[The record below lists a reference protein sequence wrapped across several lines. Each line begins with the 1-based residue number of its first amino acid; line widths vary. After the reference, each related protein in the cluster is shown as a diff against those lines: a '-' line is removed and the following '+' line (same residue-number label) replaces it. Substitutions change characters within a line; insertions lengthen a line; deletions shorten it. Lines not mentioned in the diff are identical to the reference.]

1 MMGGARV
8 EASGAD
14 KAAAFVRNGL
24 CGWSGWSVRLSVPF
38 FFFFFFSLSLPPPPP
53 SPPPEGAA
61 QVAIQIGAEV
71 SAQNAML
78 DSMSTGFDSAGGV
91 LRSTMGRLKGLAD
104 GGSAS
109 HLIILVVVVVAV
121 LFFAAYFLR

>member
-1 MMGGARV
+1 M
-8 EASGAD
+8 D
-14 KAAAFVRNGL
+14 LAA
-24 CGWSGWSVRLSVPF
+24 WSGLFVIFLVPLF
-38 FFFFFFSLSLPPPPP
+38 LLPTRILGP
-53 SPPPEGAA
+53 SPRGHAA
-61 QVAIQIGAEV
+61 QVAIQIGSEV
-71 SAQNAML
+71 TAQNAML

-109 HLIILVVVVVAV
+109 HLIILVVAVVAV

>member
-1 MMGGARV
+1 MAYVRPGVTTATHRSGTDESRRALLFGNSAVTEQMEQDNDARV
-8 EASGAD
+8 D
-14 KAAAFVRNGL
+14 
-24 CGWSGWSVRLSVPF
+24 RLTGGVQA
-38 FFFFFFSLSLPPPPP
+38 LK
-53 SPPPEGAA
+53 E
-61 QVAIQIGAEV
+61 VAIQIGSEV
-71 SAQNAML
+71 TAQNAML

-109 HLIILVVVVVAV
+109 HLIILVVAVVAV

>member
-1 MMGGARV
+1 MAGGGGRYPLAAGAGGGGAGAGGSAVTEQMEQDNAVRV
-8 EASGAD
+8 D
-14 KAAAFVRNGL
+14 
-24 CGWSGWSVRLSVPF
+24 RLTGGVQA
-38 FFFFFFSLSLPPPPP
+38 LK
-53 SPPPEGAA
+53 E
-61 QVAIQIGAEV
+61 VAIQIGAEV
-71 SAQNAML
+71 TAQNAML

-109 HLIILVVVVVAV
+109 HLIILVVAVVVV

>member
-1 MMGGARV
+1 MTG
-8 EASGAD
+8 
-14 KAAAFVRNGL
+14 VRQGT
-24 CGWSGWSVRLSVPF
+24 VRPGVQALK
-38 FFFFFFSLSLPPPPP
+38 
-53 SPPPEGAA
+53 E
-61 QVAIQIGAEV
+61 VAIQIGSEV
-71 SAQNAML
+71 TAQNAML

-109 HLIILVVVVVAV
+109 HLIILVVAVVAV

>member
-1 MMGGARV
+1 M
-8 EASGAD
+8 
-14 KAAAFVRNGL
+14 AAAFAWERTPRLVELFWFVSWCL
-24 CGWSGWSVRLSVPF
+24 CFVFLFCS
-38 FFFFFFSLSLPPPPP
+38 
-53 SPPPEGAA
+53 SPPTPLPHVGAP
-61 QVAIQIGAEV
+61 QVAVQIGAEV
-71 SAQNAML
+71 TAQNAML

-109 HLIILVVVVVAV
+109 HLIILVVAVVVV

>member
-1 MMGGARV
+1 MEQDNDARV
-8 EASGAD
+8 D
-14 KAAAFVRNGL
+14 
-24 CGWSGWSVRLSVPF
+24 RLTGGVQA
-38 FFFFFFSLSLPPPPP
+38 LK
-53 SPPPEGAA
+53 E
-61 QVAIQIGAEV
+61 VAIQIGSEV
-71 SAQNAML
+71 TAQNAML

-109 HLIILVVVVVAV
+109 HLIILVVAVVAV

>member
-1 MMGGARV
+1 MAYVRPGVTTATHRSGTDESRRALLFGNSGGGSAVTEQMEQDNDARV
-8 EASGAD
+8 D
-14 KAAAFVRNGL
+14 
-24 CGWSGWSVRLSVPF
+24 RLTGGVQA
-38 FFFFFFSLSLPPPPP
+38 LK
-53 SPPPEGAA
+53 E
-61 QVAIQIGAEV
+61 VAIQIGSEV
-71 SAQNAML
+71 TAQNAML

-109 HLIILVVVVVAV
+109 HLIILVVAVVAV